1 MLATLPF
8 KDLYLGQDRSWF
20 AGLPGAPELIA
31 PSAELIP
38 ELAAL
43 RSLCL
48 RMQDNANKDEFTIR
62 HQNMSYRASVIRS
75 ISDVVFV
82 LRRLP
87 SEVPSLSDL
96 NIHPG
101 LLEQILRPNATGL
114 IVISGA
120 FGQGKTTT
128 ASALIKER
136 LTRYGGVAI
145 TIEDP
150 PELPLEGPHGN
161 GVCYQTW
168 VDQGEFAD
176 MCRKTARYAPN
187 IIFLGEV
194 RDPETASE
202 ALRASINGRLVIC
215 TTHADS
221 VPMSIERLYTLANG
235 TLGTSEDVASLLA
248 SGLLCLMHQ
257 SLEGEPKRPKIESL
271 WLGDEENQGVRH
283 MIRQRRF
290 DHVSSEIHL
299 QRNRLLLARRP
310 SSKEQVDLDPIKKS
324 RS

>member
-1 MLATLPF
+1 MLSSLPF
-8 KDLYLGQDRSWF
+8 NDLYLGQDQSWF
-20 AGLPGAPELIA
+20 AGLQGESQLVPAP
-31 PSAELIP
+31 AELLP

-48 RMQDNANKDEFTIR
+48 RNQDNTSRDEFTIR
-62 HQNMSYRASVIRS
+62 HQNMAYRASVIRS

-87 SEVPSLSDL
+87 VSVPSIMEL

-101 LLEQILRPNATGL
+101 LLEQILRPNITGL
-114 IVISGA
+114 IVIAGA

-168 VDQGEFAD
+168 VDQGEFGD

-194 RDPETASE
+194 RDSETASE

-248 SGLLCLMHQ
+248 NGLLCIMHQ
-257 SLEGEPKRPKIESL
+257 TLEGEPKRPRIESL

-299 QRNRLLLARRP
+299 QRNRLL
-310 SSKEQVDLDPIKKS
+310 SSSRVSPKTQADLDRLKKT
-324 RS
+324 RK